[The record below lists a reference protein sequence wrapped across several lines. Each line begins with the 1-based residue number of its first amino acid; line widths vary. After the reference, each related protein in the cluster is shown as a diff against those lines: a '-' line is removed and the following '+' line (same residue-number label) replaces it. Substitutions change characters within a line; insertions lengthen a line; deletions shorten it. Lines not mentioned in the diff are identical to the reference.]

1 MSDRTPTDDRSIEDK
16 PTNTDADSAEAESAD
31 SRRTVLKATG
41 LLAALGLSGVASSGT
56 AAAQT
61 DHDHWGESW
70 SGAAGS
76 NYGLEVI
83 EESTEG
89 FSYGVRGIS
98 DADQGRG
105 VYGLATADSGETYG
119 LWGRAYSTEG
129 RGLSGTVTATTGP
142 TIGVFG
148 SVESD
153 QGEGVLGLATSTTG
167 NTVGVTGRSSSSS
180 GIGVL
185 ARGDTGL
192 KAASTTGGYG
202 LLTHDDARI
211 NGSLHVP
218 ADHTGLGTTNP
229 VTWLDVTADV
239 TGTTTDPE
247 NHVATVEN
255 TDSSTNADVLS
266 LKVNQNE
273 PGIDNNYI
281 TFFNDTNDEVGRVE
295 GNGTGGV
302 VYETTGADYAEY
314 LPRLDPEETIE
325 PMEVVGVVGGQVTR
339 DIADADA
346 ERAMVVS
353 DRTAVLG
360 NAPETAER
368 ERHETV
374 AFVGQVPAKVR
385 GAVETG
391 ELIVPSG
398 RADGTGVA
406 VAPREYDHAEDGP
419 IVGQAWETAEADS
432 EDVTEVTVAVG
443 LDNTDAVAARLA
455 EHRERLE
462 EHRRRNEHQQ
472 DAIEALQEELDRQR
486 IHAEQQEARVEQQ
499 AAAIA
504 KLQEE
509 AHDRDGKIASTWSR
523 VKRALGALAGRWRTV
538 TGSTT

>member
-1 MSDRTPTDDRSIEDK
+1 MSDPTLTDDRSIEDK
-16 PTNTDADSAEAESAD
+16 PTNTDADSAEAEAAD

-41 LLAALGLSGVASSGT
+41 LLAALGLGGVASSGT

-70 SGAAGS
+70 SGTSGS
-76 NYGLEVI
+76 DYGLEVI
-83 EESTEG
+83 EKSTSG
-89 FSYGVRGIS
+89 FSYGVRGIC
-98 DADQGRG
+98 DADKGRG
-105 VYGLATADSGETYG
+105 VYGLATADTGETYG
-119 LWGRAYSTEG
+119 LWGRVYSNEG
-129 RGLSGTVTATTGP
+129 RGLSGTATALTGP
-142 TIGVFG
+142 TIGVLG
-148 SVESD
+148 QVKSD
-153 QGEGVLGLATSTTG
+153 EGEGVVGLASNTTG
-167 NTVGVTGRSSSSS
+167 NTVGVRGKSTS
-180 GIGVL
+180 GSGTGVL

-192 KAASTTGGYG
+192 KGVSTTGGYG
-202 LLTHDDARI
+202 LLTPDDARV

-218 ADHTGLGTTNP
+218 ADHAGLGTTNP
-229 VTWLDVTADV
+229 GTWLHVTADV

-247 NHVATVEN
+247 SHVAAVEN
-255 TDSSTNADVLS
+255 TDASTNANVLS
-266 LKVNQNE
+266 LKVNQST

-281 TFFNDTNDEVGRVE
+281 TFFNDANDETGRVE
-295 GNGTGGV
+295 GNGLGGV

-325 PMEVVGVVGGQVTR
+325 PMEVVGVVGGQVTK
-339 DIADADA
+339 DIADTDA

-360 NAPETAER
+360 NAPETADR

-385 GAVETG
+385 GSVETG

-398 RADGTGVA
+398 RGDGTGVA

-419 IVGQAWETAEADS
+419 IVGQAWEAAEADPD
-432 EDVTEVTVAVG
+432 DVTEVTVAVG

-472 DAIEALQEELDRQR
+472 DAIEALQGELDRQR
-486 IHAEQQEARVEQQ
+486 IHADQQGARVEQQ

-504 KLQEE
+504 ELQEE
-509 AHDRDGKIASTWSR
+509 VHDRDGKIASTWSR